1 MKTLPTVNTLQ
12 PILHN
17 QIPVITTELLAQLYG
32 VSPVRIRQN
41 HHENKERFIEGK
53 HYFKIEGNELRELKH
68 KVTQDNDV
76 KNKNSLRD
84 SVNDAPSKRESVEHR
99 VVLNYSVS
107 HKVTKS
113 HSVKIARN
121 VRSLILWTERG
132 AARHAKMLETDQ
144 AWDVFERLE
153 DCYFSQNAQT
163 AATVTVSPNNAREV
177 VDTLNAKPMFYIKVC
192 NNEPLTTSADVAQ
205 AFSTTNNSIVM
216 AIDALRIPRTAA
228 ARHFF
233 KEQRPLE
240 GSDREITIYRMTKDG
255 FTLLMESI
263 DGPGVKDIKLAY
275 IEAFN
280 AISSVLK
287 TQYERDLAKR
297 LYQEKTIIR
306 AATEHNRL
314 LTEPNYR
321 KELIKEFD
329 KATGKT
335 KAALNL
341 PAMTQENVISALLLD
356 LLRNARALISFDE
369 NLNPQLKLLP
379 PTGKVVDQAD
389 HNSILSVLDAN
400 LPARTLQDLIK
411 TCADKLAQKSRP

>member
-1 MKTLPTVNTLQ
+1 MKTLPIVNTLQ

-17 QIPVITTELLAQLYG
+17 QIPVITTELLAKLYG
-32 VSPVRIRQN
+32 TDVDNIKKNYSRN
-41 HHENKERFIEGK
+41 ATRFIEGK
-53 HYFKIEGNELRELKH
+53 HFFKVAGDELKTLR
-68 KVTQDNDV
+68 VTLSHSQN
-76 KNKNSLRD
+76 LRL
-84 SVNDAPSKRESVEHR
+84 
-99 VVLNYSVS
+99 VLNESQNEVQIS
-107 HKVTKS
+107 PKT
-113 HSVKIARN
+113 
-121 VRSLILWTERG
+121 RSLILWTERG
-132 AARHAKMLETDQ
+132 AARHAKMLETNQ

-153 DCYFSQNAQT
+153 DSYFNQNAVT

-297 LYQEKTIIR
+297 LYREKTIIR

-335 KAALNL
+335 KAALSL

-400 LPARTLQDLIK
+400 LPARTLQELIK
-411 TCADKLAQKSRP
+411 ISADKLAAGAKP

>member
-32 VSPVRIRQN
+32 TEPVRIRQN
-41 HHENKERFIEGK
+41 HHENKVRFVEGK
-53 HYFKIEGNELRELKH
+53 HFFKVVGNDLKELR
-68 KVTQDNDV
+68 V
-76 KNKNSLRD
+76 
-84 SVNDAPSKRESVEHR
+84 A
-99 VVLNYSVS
+99 LNYSQNPVS
-107 HKVTKS
+107 PK
-113 HSVKIARN
+113 

-153 DCYFSQNAQT
+153 DCYFNQNAQT

-177 VDTLNAKPMFYIKVC
+177 VDTLNAKPMLYIKVC

-263 DGPGVKDIKLAY
+263 DGPSVKDIKLAY

-280 AISSVLK
+280 AINSVLK

-297 LYQEKTIIR
+297 LYQEKMIIR

-335 KAALNL
+335 KAALSL

-400 LPARTLQDLIK
+400 LPARTLQELIK
-411 TCADKLAQKSRP
+411 ISADKLAAGAKP

>member
-17 QIPVITTELLAQLYG
+17 QIPVITTELLAKLYG
-32 VSPVRIRQN
+32 TDVDNIKKNYSRN
-41 HHENKERFIEGK
+41 ANRFIEGK
-53 HYFKIEGNELRELKH
+53 HFFKVAGDELKTLR
-68 KVTQDNDV
+68 VTLSHSQN
-76 KNKNSLRD
+76 LRL
-84 SVNDAPSKRESVEHR
+84 
-99 VVLNYSVS
+99 VLNESQNEVQIS
-107 HKVTKS
+107 PKT
-113 HSVKIARN
+113 
-121 VRSLILWTERG
+121 RSLILWTERG
-132 AARHAKMLETDQ
+132 AARHAKMLETNQ

-153 DCYFSQNAQT
+153 DCYFNQNAQT

-177 VDTLNAKPMFYIKVC
+177 VNTLNAKPMFYIKVC

-263 DGPGVKDIKLAY
+263 DGPSVKDIKLAY

-400 LPARTLQDLIK
+400 LPARTLQELIK
-411 TCADKLAQKSRP
+411 ISADKLAAGAKP

>member
-17 QIPVITTELLAQLYG
+17 QLPVITTELLAKLYG
-32 VSPVRIRQN
+32 TDVDNIKKNYSRN
-41 HHENKERFIEGK
+41 ANRFIEGK
-53 HYFKIEGNELRELKH
+53 HFFKVAGDELKTLR
-68 KVTQDNDV
+68 VTLSHSQN
-76 KNKNSLRD
+76 LRL
-84 SVNDAPSKRESVEHR
+84 
-99 VVLNYSVS
+99 VLNESQNEVQIS
-107 HKVTKS
+107 PKT
-113 HSVKIARN
+113 
-121 VRSLILWTERG
+121 RSLILWTERG
-132 AARHAKMLETDQ
+132 AARHAKMLETNQ
-144 AWDVFERLE
+144 AWDMFERLE
-153 DCYFSQNAQT
+153 DCYFNQNAQT

>member
-17 QIPVITTELLAQLYG
+17 QIPVITTELLAQLYCTEINNIK
-32 VSPVRIRQN
+32 VNYTRN
-41 HHENKERFIEGK
+41 AERFVEGK
-53 HYFKIEGNELRELKH
+53 HFFKVAGDELKNLR
-68 KVTQDNDV
+68 VTLS
-76 KNKNSLRD
+76 NSQNTISPKTR
-84 SVNDAPSKRESVEHR
+84 
-99 VVLNYSVS
+99 
-107 HKVTKS
+107 T
-113 HSVKIARN
+113 
-121 VRSLILWTERG
+121 LILWTERG
-132 AARHAKMLETDQ
+132 AARHAKMLETNQ

-153 DCYFSQNAQT
+153 DSYFNQNAQT

-400 LPARTLQDLIK
+400 LPARTLQELIK
-411 TCADKLAQKSRP
+411 ISADKLAAGAKP

>member
-12 PILHN
+12 PILYN
-17 QIPVITTELLAQLYG
+17 QIPVITSELLAQLYG
-32 VSPVRIRQN
+32 TKIKNISDN
-41 HHENKERFIEGK
+41 FLNNTTRFVAGK
-53 HYFKIEGNELRELKH
+53 HYFKIEKNELREF
-68 KVTQDNDV
+68 
-76 KNKNSLRD
+76 KNRPETIGLVGKN
-84 SVNDAPSKRESVEHR
+84 A
-99 VVLNYSVS
+99 
-107 HKVTKS
+107 
-113 HSVKIARN
+113 
-121 VRSLILWTERG
+121 RSLILWTERG

-153 DCYFSQNAQT
+153 DCYFNQNAQT

-321 KELIKEFD
+321 KKLIKEFD

-400 LPARTLQDLIK
+400 LPARTLQELIK
-411 TCADKLAQKSRP
+411 ISADKLAAGAKP

>member
-17 QIPVITTELLAQLYG
+17 QIPVITTELLAKLYG
-32 VSPVRIRQN
+32 TDVDNIKKNYSRN
-41 HHENKERFIEGK
+41 ANRFIEGK
-53 HYFKIEGNELRELKH
+53 HFFKVAGDELKTLR
-68 KVTQDNDV
+68 VTLSHSQN
-76 KNKNSLRD
+76 LRL
-84 SVNDAPSKRESVEHR
+84 
-99 VVLNYSVS
+99 VLNESQNEVQIS
-107 HKVTKS
+107 PKT
-113 HSVKIARN
+113 
-121 VRSLILWTERG
+121 RSLILWTERG
-132 AARHAKMLETDQ
+132 AARHAKMLETNQ

-153 DCYFSQNAQT
+153 DCYFNQNAQT

-177 VDTLNAKPMFYIKVC
+177 VDTLNAKPMYYVKVC

-287 TQYERDLAKR
+287 AEYERMLYNR
-297 LYQEKTIIR
+297 LYQETKIIR
-306 AATEHNRL
+306 TATEHHRL

-321 KELIKEFD
+321 KTLIKEFD
-329 KATGKT
+329 KATEKT

-341 PAMTQENVISALLLD
+341 PTMTKDDVISALLLD

-400 LPARTLQDLIK
+400 LPARTLQELIK
-411 TCADKLAQKSRP
+411 ISADKLAAGAKP

>member
-17 QIPVITTELLAQLYG
+17 QLPVITTELLAKLYG
-32 VSPVRIRQN
+32 TDVDNIKKNYSRN
-41 HHENKERFIEGK
+41 ANRFIEGK
-53 HYFKIEGNELRELKH
+53 HFFKVAGDELKTLR
-68 KVTQDNDV
+68 VTLSHSQN
-76 KNKNSLRD
+76 LR
-84 SVNDAPSKRESVEHR
+84 VA
-99 VVLNYSVS
+99 LNYSQNTIS
-107 HKVTKS
+107 PKT
-113 HSVKIARN
+113 RT
-121 VRSLILWTERG
+121 LILWTERG

-153 DCYFSQNAQT
+153 DCYFNQNAKT

-356 LLRNARALISFDE
+356 LLRNARALICFDE

-400 LPARTLQDLIK
+400 LPTRTLQDLIK

>member
-17 QIPVITTELLAQLYG
+17 QIPVITTELLARLYG
-32 VSPVRIRQN
+32 TEAIRIQQN
-41 HHENKERFIEGK
+41 HHENKTRFIEGK
-53 HYFKIEGNELRELKH
+53 HFFKAVGDELK
-68 KVTQDNDV
+68 N
-76 KNKNSLRD
+76 LRL
-84 SVNDAPSKRESVEHR
+84 
-99 VVLNYSVS
+99 VLNESQNEVQIS
-107 HKVTKS
+107 PKT
-113 HSVKIARN
+113 
-121 VRSLILWTERG
+121 RSLILWTERG

-153 DCYFSQNAQT
+153 DCYFSQNTQT

-177 VDTLNAKPMFYIKVC
+177 VDTLNAKPMYYVKVC

-263 DGPGVKDIKLAY
+263 DGPSVKDIKLAY

-287 TQYERDLAKR
+287 AEYERMLYNR
-297 LYQEKTIIR
+297 LYQETKIIR
-306 AATEHNRL
+306 TATEHHRL

-321 KELIKEFD
+321 KTLIKEFD
-329 KATGKT
+329 KATEKT

-341 PAMTQENVISALLLD
+341 PTMTKDDVISALLLD

-400 LPARTLQDLIK
+400 LPARTLQELIK
-411 TCADKLAQKSRP
+411 ISADKLAASAKP

>member
-17 QIPVITTELLAQLYG
+17 QLPVITTELLAKLYG
-32 VSPVRIRQN
+32 CSVECLHRN
-41 HHENKERFIEGK
+41 HHRNKSRFTEGK
-53 HYFKIEGNELRELKH
+53 HFIVVKGTDLQSLKI
-68 KVTQDNDV
+68 
-76 KNKNSLRD
+76 SLRD
-84 SVNDAPSKRESVEHR
+84 FQ
-99 VVLNYSVS
+99 
-107 HKVTKS
+107 T
-113 HSVKIARN
+113 IANN
-121 VRSLILWTERG
+121 VRKLILWTERG

-153 DCYFSQNAQT
+153 DCYFNQNAQT

-177 VDTLNAKPMFYIKVC
+177 VDTLNAKPMYYVKVC

-400 LPARTLQDLIK
+400 LPARTLQELIK
-411 TCADKLAQKSRP
+411 ISADKLAAGAKP

>member
-17 QIPVITTELLAQLYG
+17 QIPVITTELLAKLYG
-32 VSPVRIRQN
+32 CSVECLHRN
-41 HHENKERFIEGK
+41 HHRNKSRFTEGK
-53 HYFKIEGNELRELKH
+53 HFIVVKGTDLQSLKI
-68 KVTQDNDV
+68 
-76 KNKNSLRD
+76 SLRD
-84 SVNDAPSKRESVEHR
+84 FQ
-99 VVLNYSVS
+99 
-107 HKVTKS
+107 T
-113 HSVKIARN
+113 IANN
-121 VRSLILWTERG
+121 VRKLILWTERG

-335 KAALNL
+335 KAALSL

-389 HNSILSVLDAN
+389 HNSILSVLDAT
-400 LPARTLQDLIK
+400 LPARTLQELIK
-411 TCADKLAQKSRP
+411 ISADKLAAGAKP

>member
-32 VSPVRIRQN
+32 TEPVRIRQN
-41 HHENKERFIEGK
+41 HHENKVRFVEGK
-53 HYFKIEGNELRELKH
+53 HFFKVVGNDLKELR
-68 KVTQDNDV
+68 V
-76 KNKNSLRD
+76 
-84 SVNDAPSKRESVEHR
+84 A
-99 VVLNYSVS
+99 LNYSQNPVS
-107 HKVTKS
+107 PK
-113 HSVKIARN
+113 

-144 AWDVFERLE
+144 AWDVFEKLE
-153 DCYFSQNAQT
+153 DCYFNQNAQT

-240 GSDREITIYRMTKDG
+240 GSEREITIYRMTKDG

-263 DGPGVKDIKLAY
+263 DGPSVKDIKLAY

-400 LPARTLQDLIK
+400 LPARTLQELIK
-411 TCADKLAQKSRP
+411 ISADKLAAGAKP

>member
-17 QIPVITTELLAQLYG
+17 QIPVITTELLAKLYG
-32 VSPVRIRQN
+32 CSVECLHRN
-41 HHENKERFIEGK
+41 HHRNKSRFTEGK
-53 HYFKIEGNELRELKH
+53 HFIVVKGTDLQSLKI
-68 KVTQDNDV
+68 
-76 KNKNSLRD
+76 SLRD
-84 SVNDAPSKRESVEHR
+84 FQ
-99 VVLNYSVS
+99 
-107 HKVTKS
+107 T
-113 HSVKIARN
+113 IANN
-121 VRSLILWTERG
+121 VRKLILWTERG

-153 DCYFSQNAQT
+153 DCYFNQNAQT
-163 AATVTVSPNNAREV
+163 AATVTVSPSNAREV
-177 VDTLNAKPMFYIKVC
+177 VDTLNAKPMYYVKVC

-369 NLNPQLKLLP
+369 KLNPQLKLLP

-400 LPARTLQDLIK
+400 LPAKTLQELIK
-411 TCADKLAQKSRP
+411 ISADKLAAGAKP

>member
-17 QIPVITTELLAQLYG
+17 QIPVITTELLAKLYG
-32 VSPVRIRQN
+32 TDVDNIKKNYSRN
-41 HHENKERFIEGK
+41 ANRFIEGK
-53 HYFKIEGNELRELKH
+53 HFFKVAGDELKTLR
-68 KVTQDNDV
+68 VTLSHSQN
-76 KNKNSLRD
+76 LRL
-84 SVNDAPSKRESVEHR
+84 
-99 VVLNYSVS
+99 VLNESQNEVQIS
-107 HKVTKS
+107 PKT
-113 HSVKIARN
+113 
-121 VRSLILWTERG
+121 RSLILWTERG
-132 AARHAKMLETDQ
+132 AARHAKMLETNQ

-153 DCYFSQNAQT
+153 DCYFNQNAQT

-400 LPARTLQDLIK
+400 LPAKTLQDLIK

>member
-17 QIPVITTELLAQLYG
+17 QIPVITTELLAKLYG
-32 VSPVRIRQN
+32 CSVECLHRN
-41 HHENKERFIEGK
+41 HHRNKSRFTEGK
-53 HYFKIEGNELRELKH
+53 HFIVVKGTDLQSLKI
-68 KVTQDNDV
+68 
-76 KNKNSLRD
+76 SLRD
-84 SVNDAPSKRESVEHR
+84 FQ
-99 VVLNYSVS
+99 
-107 HKVTKS
+107 T
-113 HSVKIARN
+113 IANN
-121 VRSLILWTERG
+121 VRKLILWTERG
-132 AARHAKMLETDQ
+132 AARHAKMLETNQ

-153 DCYFSQNAQT
+153 DSYFNQNAQT

-263 DGPGVKDIKLAY
+263 DGPGVKNIKLAY

-400 LPARTLQDLIK
+400 LPAKTLQELIK
-411 TCADKLAQKSRP
+411 ISADKLAAGAKP

>member
-1 MKTLPTVNTLQ
+1 MKTLPIVNTLQ

-17 QIPVITTELLAQLYG
+17 QIPVITTELLAKLYG
-32 VSPVRIRQN
+32 TDVDNIKKNYSRN
-41 HHENKERFIEGK
+41 ATRFIEGK
-53 HYFKIEGNELRELKH
+53 HFFKVAGDELKTLR
-68 KVTQDNDV
+68 VTLSHSQN
-76 KNKNSLRD
+76 LRL
-84 SVNDAPSKRESVEHR
+84 
-99 VVLNYSVS
+99 VLNESQNEVQIS
-107 HKVTKS
+107 PKT
-113 HSVKIARN
+113 
-121 VRSLILWTERG
+121 RSLILWTERG
-132 AARHAKMLETDQ
+132 AARHAKMLETNQ

-153 DCYFSQNAQT
+153 DSYFNQNAVT

-263 DGPGVKDIKLAY
+263 DGQGVKDIKLAY

-321 KELIKEFD
+321 KTLIKEFD
-329 KATGKT
+329 KATEKT

-341 PAMTQENVISALLLD
+341 PTMTKDDVISALLLD

-400 LPARTLQDLIK
+400 LPARTLQELIK
-411 TCADKLAQKSRP
+411 ISADKLAAGAKP

>member
-17 QIPVITTELLAQLYG
+17 QIPVITTELLAKLYG
-32 VSPVRIRQN
+32 CSVECLHRN
-41 HHENKERFIEGK
+41 HHRNKSRFTEGK
-53 HYFKIEGNELRELKH
+53 HFIVVKGTALQSLKI
-68 KVTQDNDV
+68 
-76 KNKNSLRD
+76 SLRD
-84 SVNDAPSKRESVEHR
+84 FQ
-99 VVLNYSVS
+99 
-107 HKVTKS
+107 T
-113 HSVKIARN
+113 IANN
-121 VRSLILWTERG
+121 VRKLILWTERG

-153 DCYFSQNAQT
+153 DCYFNQNAQT

-321 KELIKEFD
+321 KTLIKEFD
-329 KATGKT
+329 KATEKT
-335 KAALNL
+335 KAALSL

-411 TCADKLAQKSRP
+411 TCADKLAAGAKL

>member
-17 QIPVITTELLAQLYG
+17 QIPVITTELLAKLYG
-32 VSPVRIRQN
+32 CSVECLHRN
-41 HHENKERFIEGK
+41 HHRNKSRFTEGK
-53 HYFKIEGNELRELKH
+53 HFIVVKGTDLQSLKI
-68 KVTQDNDV
+68 
-76 KNKNSLRD
+76 SLRD
-84 SVNDAPSKRESVEHR
+84 FQ
-99 VVLNYSVS
+99 
-107 HKVTKS
+107 T
-113 HSVKIARN
+113 IANN
-121 VRSLILWTERG
+121 VRKLILWTERG

-153 DCYFSQNAQT
+153 DCYFNQNAQT

-400 LPARTLQDLIK
+400 LPARTLQELIK
-411 TCADKLAQKSRP
+411 ISADKLAAGAKS

>member
-17 QIPVITTELLAQLYG
+17 QIPVITTELLAKLYG
-32 VSPVRIRQN
+32 CSVECLHRN
-41 HHENKERFIEGK
+41 HHRNKSRFTEGK
-53 HYFKIEGNELRELKH
+53 HFIVVKGTDLQSLKI
-68 KVTQDNDV
+68 
-76 KNKNSLRD
+76 SLRD
-84 SVNDAPSKRESVEHR
+84 FQ
-99 VVLNYSVS
+99 
-107 HKVTKS
+107 T
-113 HSVKIARN
+113 IANN
-121 VRSLILWTERG
+121 VRKLILWTERG

-177 VDTLNAKPMFYIKVC
+177 VDTLNAKPMYYVKVC

-287 TQYERDLAKR
+287 AEYERMLYNR
-297 LYQEKTIIR
+297 LYQETKIIR
-306 AATEHNRL
+306 TATEHHRL

-321 KELIKEFD
+321 KTLIKEFD
-329 KATGKT
+329 KATEKT

-341 PAMTQENVISALLLD
+341 PTMTKDDVISALLLD
-356 LLRNARALISFDE
+356 LLRNVRALISFDE

>member
-17 QIPVITTELLAQLYG
+17 QLPVITTELLAKLYG
-32 VSPVRIRQN
+32 TDVDNIKKNYSRN
-41 HHENKERFIEGK
+41 ANRFIEGK
-53 HYFKIEGNELRELKH
+53 HFFKVAGDELKTLR
-68 KVTQDNDV
+68 VTLSHSQN
-76 KNKNSLRD
+76 LRL
-84 SVNDAPSKRESVEHR
+84 
-99 VVLNYSVS
+99 VLNESQNEVQIS
-107 HKVTKS
+107 PKT
-113 HSVKIARN
+113 
-121 VRSLILWTERG
+121 RSLILWTERG
-132 AARHAKMLETDQ
+132 AARHAKMLETNQ

-153 DCYFSQNAQT
+153 DCYFNQNAQT
-163 AATVTVSPNNAREV
+163 AATVTVSPNNPREV

-335 KAALNL
+335 KAALSL

>member
-17 QIPVITTELLAQLYG
+17 QLPVITTELLAKLYG
-32 VSPVRIRQN
+32 TDVDNIKKNYSRN
-41 HHENKERFIEGK
+41 ANRFIEGK
-53 HYFKIEGNELRELKH
+53 HFFKVAGDELKTLR
-68 KVTQDNDV
+68 VTLSHSQN
-76 KNKNSLRD
+76 LR
-84 SVNDAPSKRESVEHR
+84 VA
-99 VVLNYSVS
+99 LNYSQNTIS
-107 HKVTKS
+107 PKT
-113 HSVKIARN
+113 RT
-121 VRSLILWTERG
+121 LILWTERG

-153 DCYFSQNAQT
+153 DCYFNQNAQT

-177 VDTLNAKPMFYIKVC
+177 VDTLNAKPMYYVKVC

>member
-1 MKTLPTVNTLQ
+1 
-12 PILHN
+12 
-17 QIPVITTELLAQLYG
+17 
-32 VSPVRIRQN
+32 
-41 HHENKERFIEGK
+41 
-53 HYFKIEGNELRELKH
+53 
-68 KVTQDNDV
+68 
-76 KNKNSLRD
+76 
-84 SVNDAPSKRESVEHR
+84 
-99 VVLNYSVS
+99 
-107 HKVTKS
+107 
-113 HSVKIARN
+113 
-121 VRSLILWTERG
+121 
-132 AARHAKMLETDQ
+132 
-144 AWDVFERLE
+144 
-153 DCYFSQNAQT
+153 
-163 AATVTVSPNNAREV
+163 
-177 VDTLNAKPMFYIKVC
+177 MFYIKVC

-228 ARHFF
+228 SRHFF

-329 KATGKT
+329 KATRKT

-400 LPARTLQDLIK
+400 LPARTLQELIK

>member
-17 QIPVITTELLAQLYG
+17 QIPVITTELLAKLYG
-32 VSPVRIRQN
+32 CSVECLHRN
-41 HHENKERFIEGK
+41 HHRNKSRFTEGK
-53 HYFKIEGNELRELKH
+53 HFIVVKGTDLQSLKI
-68 KVTQDNDV
+68 
-76 KNKNSLRD
+76 SLRD
-84 SVNDAPSKRESVEHR
+84 FQ
-99 VVLNYSVS
+99 
-107 HKVTKS
+107 T
-113 HSVKIARN
+113 IANN
-121 VRSLILWTERG
+121 VRKLILWTERG

-153 DCYFSQNAQT
+153 DCYFNQNAQT

-177 VDTLNAKPMFYIKVC
+177 VDTLNAKPMYYVKVC

-263 DGPGVKDIKLAY
+263 DGPSVKDIKLAY

-287 TQYERDLAKR
+287 AEYERMLYNR
-297 LYQEKTIIR
+297 LYQETKIIR
-306 AATEHNRL
+306 TATEHHRL

-321 KELIKEFD
+321 KTLIKEFD
-329 KATGKT
+329 KATEKT

-341 PAMTQENVISALLLD
+341 PTMTKDDVISALLLD
-356 LLRNARALISFDE
+356 LLRNVRALISFDE

>member
-17 QIPVITTELLAQLYG
+17 QIPVITTELLAQLYCTEINNIK
-32 VSPVRIRQN
+32 VNYTRN
-41 HHENKERFIEGK
+41 AERFVEGK
-53 HYFKIEGNELRELKH
+53 HFFKVAGDELKNLR
-68 KVTQDNDV
+68 VTLS
-76 KNKNSLRD
+76 NSQNTISPKTR
-84 SVNDAPSKRESVEHR
+84 
-99 VVLNYSVS
+99 
-107 HKVTKS
+107 T
-113 HSVKIARN
+113 
-121 VRSLILWTERG
+121 LILWTERG

-153 DCYFSQNAQT
+153 DCYFNQNAQT

-263 DGPGVKDIKLAY
+263 DGPSVKDIKLAY

-400 LPARTLQDLIK
+400 LPARTLQELIK
-411 TCADKLAQKSRP
+411 ISADKLAAGAKP

>member
-17 QIPVITTELLAQLYG
+17 QIPVITTELLAKLYG
-32 VSPVRIRQN
+32 CSVECLHRN
-41 HHENKERFIEGK
+41 HHRNKSRFTEGK
-53 HYFKIEGNELRELKH
+53 HFIVVKGTDLQSLKI
-68 KVTQDNDV
+68 
-76 KNKNSLRD
+76 SLRD
-84 SVNDAPSKRESVEHR
+84 FQ
-99 VVLNYSVS
+99 
-107 HKVTKS
+107 T
-113 HSVKIARN
+113 IANN
-121 VRSLILWTERG
+121 VRKLILWTERG
-132 AARHAKMLETDQ
+132 AARHAKMLETNQ

-153 DCYFSQNAQT
+153 DCYFNQNAKT

-287 TQYERDLAKR
+287 TQYERDLSKR

-369 NLNPQLKLLP
+369 DLNPQLKLLP
-379 PTGKVVDQAD
+379 PTGKIVDQAD

-411 TCADKLAQKSRP
+411 TCADKLAAGAKP

>member
-17 QIPVITTELLAQLYG
+17 QLPVITTELLAKLYG
-32 VSPVRIRQN
+32 TDVDNIKKNYSRN
-41 HHENKERFIEGK
+41 ANRFIEGK
-53 HYFKIEGNELRELKH
+53 HFFKVAGDELKTLR
-68 KVTQDNDV
+68 VTLSHSQN
-76 KNKNSLRD
+76 LRL
-84 SVNDAPSKRESVEHR
+84 
-99 VVLNYSVS
+99 VLNESQNEVQIS
-107 HKVTKS
+107 PKT
-113 HSVKIARN
+113 
-121 VRSLILWTERG
+121 RSLILWTERG

-144 AWDVFERLE
+144 AWDVFEKLE
-153 DCYFSQNAQT
+153 DCYFNQNAQT

-177 VDTLNAKPMFYIKVC
+177 VDTLNAKPMYYVKVC

-263 DGPGVKDIKLAY
+263 DGPSVKDIKLAY

-400 LPARTLQDLIK
+400 LPAKTLQDLIK

>member
-17 QIPVITTELLAQLYG
+17 QLPVITTELLAKLYG
-32 VSPVRIRQN
+32 TDVDNIKKNYSRN
-41 HHENKERFIEGK
+41 ANRFIEGK
-53 HYFKIEGNELRELKH
+53 HFFKVAGDELKTLR
-68 KVTQDNDV
+68 VTLSHSQN
-76 KNKNSLRD
+76 LRL
-84 SVNDAPSKRESVEHR
+84 
-99 VVLNYSVS
+99 VLNESQNEVQIS
-107 HKVTKS
+107 PKT
-113 HSVKIARN
+113 
-121 VRSLILWTERG
+121 RSLILWTERG
-132 AARHAKMLETDQ
+132 AARHAKMLETNQ

-153 DCYFSQNAQT
+153 DCYFNQNAQT
-163 AATVTVSPNNAREV
+163 AATVTVSPSNAREV
-177 VDTLNAKPMFYIKVC
+177 VDTLNAKPMYYVKVC

-263 DGPGVKDIKLAY
+263 DGPSVKDIKLAY

-400 LPARTLQDLIK
+400 LPTRTLQDLIK

>member
-1 MKTLPTVNTLQ
+1 MKTLPIVNTLQ

-17 QIPVITTELLAQLYG
+17 QIPVITTELLAKLYG
-32 VSPVRIRQN
+32 TDVDNIKKNYSRN
-41 HHENKERFIEGK
+41 ATRFIEGK
-53 HYFKIEGNELRELKH
+53 HFFKVAGDELKTLR
-68 KVTQDNDV
+68 VT
-76 KNKNSLRD
+76 L
-84 SVNDAPSKRESVEHR
+84 
-99 VVLNYSVS
+99 
-107 HKVTKS
+107 S
-113 HSVKIARN
+113 HSQNLRLGLNESQNEVQISPKT
-121 VRSLILWTERG
+121 RSLILWTERG
-132 AARHAKMLETDQ
+132 AARHAKMLETNQ

-263 DGPGVKDIKLAY
+263 DGPSVKDIKLAY

-400 LPARTLQDLIK
+400 LPTRTLQDLIK

>member
-17 QIPVITTELLAQLYG
+17 QLPVITTELLAKLYG
-32 VSPVRIRQN
+32 TDVDNIKKNYSRN
-41 HHENKERFIEGK
+41 ANRFIEGK
-53 HYFKIEGNELRELKH
+53 HFFKVAGDELKTLR
-68 KVTQDNDV
+68 VTLSHSQN
-76 KNKNSLRD
+76 LRL
-84 SVNDAPSKRESVEHR
+84 
-99 VVLNYSVS
+99 VLNESQNEVQIS
-107 HKVTKS
+107 PKT
-113 HSVKIARN
+113 
-121 VRSLILWTERG
+121 RSLILWTERG
-132 AARHAKMLETDQ
+132 AARHAKMLETNQ

-153 DCYFSQNAQT
+153 DSYFNQNAQT

-400 LPARTLQDLIK
+400 LPARTLQELIK
-411 TCADKLAQKSRP
+411 ISADKLAASAKP

>member
-1 MKTLPTVNTLQ
+1 M
-12 PILHN
+12 
-17 QIPVITTELLAQLYG
+17 
-32 VSPVRIRQN
+32 
-41 HHENKERFIEGK
+41 
-53 HYFKIEGNELRELKH
+53 
-68 KVTQDNDV
+68 
-76 KNKNSLRD
+76 
-84 SVNDAPSKRESVEHR
+84 
-99 VVLNYSVS
+99 
-107 HKVTKS
+107 
-113 HSVKIARN
+113 
-121 VRSLILWTERG
+121 
-132 AARHAKMLETDQ
+132 
-144 AWDVFERLE
+144 E
-153 DCYFSQNAQT
+153 DCYFNQNAQT

-400 LPARTLQDLIK
+400 LPARTLQELIK
-411 TCADKLAQKSRP
+411 ISADKLAAGAKP

>member
-32 VSPVRIRQN
+32 TEPVRIRQN
-41 HHENKERFIEGK
+41 HHENKVRFVEGK
-53 HYFKIEGNELRELKH
+53 HFFKVVGNDLKELR
-68 KVTQDNDV
+68 V
-76 KNKNSLRD
+76 
-84 SVNDAPSKRESVEHR
+84 A
-99 VVLNYSVS
+99 LNYSQNPVS
-107 HKVTKS
+107 PK
-113 HSVKIARN
+113 

-144 AWDVFERLE
+144 AWDVFEKLE
-153 DCYFSQNAQT
+153 DCYFNQNAQT

-263 DGPGVKDIKLAY
+263 DGPSVKDIKLAY

-400 LPARTLQDLIK
+400 LPARTLQELIK
-411 TCADKLAQKSRP
+411 ISADKLAAGAKP